1 MSDNYY
7 GTSLSCSKIIQY
19 NIPDLVSQTMTNELV
34 NPIYDVCEIKKNEE
48 SQHDCEKDEESQHEE
63 SQYDCVKDEE
73 SQYDCVKDE
82 ESQYDCVKDE
92 EIYEE
97 LAM

>member
-1 MSDNYY
+1 MSDFY

-19 NIPDLVSQTMTNELV
+19 NIPDLVSQTMTNELA
-34 NPIYDVCEIKKNEE
+34 NPIYDVCEIK
-48 SQHDCEKDEESQHEE
+48 KDEESQHEE

-82 ESQYDCVKDE
+82 E
-92 EIYEE
+92 IYEE